1 MTGFTDNYVKVTT
14 QYDPLLVDTLVSV
27 TLKNI
32 NDEFLVEG
40 IFDYAEIRS

>member
-1 MTGFTDNYVKVTT
+1 
-14 QYDPLLVDTLVSV
+14 LLVNTLVPV
-27 TLKNI
+27 TLKLI